1 MNKMVD
7 ITFKEGVRQSLKL
20 LSVLKEQDILNKA
33 IDIGGKVVTTT
44 VVSTG
49 ALTFIFGDD
58 RTKNTDPYEDDRK
71 TKKEN
76 YYETFYRNGKK
87 K

>member
-20 LSVLKEQDILNKA
+20 LRVLKEQDILNKV

-49 ALTFIFGDD
+49 ALVFIFGDD
-58 RTKNTDPYEDDRK
+58 RTKNTDPYEDEQK
-71 TKKEN
+71 
-76 YYETFYRNGKK
+76 
-87 K
+87 

>member
-20 LSVLKEQDILNKA
+20 LRILKEQDILNKT

-49 ALTFIFGDD
+49 ALAFIFGDE
-58 RTKNTDPYEDDRK
+58 RTKNTDPYEDNK
-71 TKKEN
+71 TNKKES
-76 YYETFYRNGKK
+76 YYEKN
-87 K
+87 